1 MNLIQGDCLEE
12 LKKLDDNSIDL
23 CILDLPYGQT
33 DCDWDIKIDLSKL
46 WEQLKRVGKPNTP
59 YFFFTTTKF
68 GYELIKANEKW
79 FRYDLVWDK
88 PNSSAG
94 FLHARKMPL
103 RGHEMIYVFYEHL
116 PFYNINEHHTFLNK
130 PKLTNPD
137 GSQKL
142 VKNSTIYTTKINQ
155 CSGSQW
161 TPLLPRSVL
170 TYALINKSK
179 KRLHQTQKPI
189 QLLEWI
195 IKYFSKEGDTIL
207 DPTMGSGSTGEACKN
222 LKRNF
227 IGIEMNKDIYDVA
240 VKRLMTDN

>member
-79 FRYDLVWDK
+79 FRYDLVWSK

-94 FLHARKMPL
+94 FLNSKKMPM
-103 RGHEMIYVFYEHL
+103 RAHEMIYVFYNKL
-116 PFYNINEHHTFLNK
+116 PFYDIQNNHIKLDVKNQKEYVSSSLYTTNLK
-130 PKLTNPD
+130 ILQKGQSWQPKLP
-137 GSQKL
+137 K
-142 VKNSTIYTTKINQ
+142 
-155 CSGSQW
+155 
-161 TPLLPRSVL
+161 SVL
-170 TYALINKSK
+170 QYDIQTCSK
-179 KRLHQTQKPI
+179 KKLHQTEKPI

-207 DPTMGSGSTGEACKN
+207 DPTMGSGSIGEACKN